1 MTWTVEW
8 TAAEATPD
16 WNQVLRSQGL
26 PEGEALPAR
35 LVGLVDT
42 AFEHYLA
49 LAEPRAILGF
59 VEPDVF
65 AGLYQGE
72 GLNSHETPAASRSCR
87 ARAASR
93 CSSPPW
99 ASGSA
104 PRSAICSRGSSPRP
118 ATCSTPSRRKRPR
131 TSPPLPAA
139 SFSRGSKAQGE
150 PTDGARVLPYSPGY
164 CGWHVSGQRKL
175 FAFLEP
181 EAIGV
186 TLNQSCLMQPLKSV
200 SGVLVVG
207 DAATHRFHPTYAFCE
222 RCGTKQCR
230 ERMASVK

>member
-1 MTWTVEW
+1 MKWTVEW

-35 LVGLVDT
+35 LVGLVDA
-42 AFEHYLA
+42 AFERYLA

-59 VEPDVF
+59 VEPDAF
-65 AGLYQGE
+65 TGIYQGE
-72 GLNSHETPAASRSCR
+72 GLNSHETPLESVVPRASRLALFVATVGERVSAEISDLF
-87 ARAASR
+87 ARQQPAAGYMLDAV
-93 CSSPPW
+93 
-99 ASGSA
+99 ASEAAEDLATAAGRELLA
-104 PRSAICSRGSSPRP
+104 RLESRGEL
-118 ATCSTPSRRKRPR
+118 TT
-131 TSPPLPAA
+131 
-139 SFSRGSKAQGE
+139 
-150 PTDGARVLPYSPGY
+150 GARVLPYSPGY

-207 DAATHRFHPTYAFCE
+207 DTATHRFHPTYAFCE

-230 ERMASVK
+230 DRMASVK